1 MSAPSGSPTADV
13 LMDSVYRR
21 QRHIYDVTRK
31 YFLLGRDTLIAELNP
46 PPEAIMLEI
55 GCGTGR
61 NLIAAARAYPDA
73 RLFGLDVSTVM
84 LSTARAN
91 IRGAGLEGR
100 VTLALDDA
108 THFDSKALFGR
119 NCFDRVFFSYSLSM
133 IPAWRNAL
141 AQALAAV
148 DPGDGRLL
156 VVDFGEQERLPAWF
170 RRMLRAW
177 LAKFHV
183 TPRAELRAALQ
194 ALAESNGARL
204 TFRPLY
210 RDYARFAELAR

>member
-1 MSAPSGSPTADV
+1 MSAPGGSPTADV

-31 YFLLGRDTLIAELNP
+31 YFLLGRDTLIARLNP
-46 PPEAIMLEI
+46 PPEATVLEI

-73 RLFGLDVSTVM
+73 RLFGLDVSTAM
-84 LSTARAN
+84 LSTARGN
-91 IRGAGLEGR
+91 IRSAGLDGR
-100 VTLALDDA
+100 IALALGDA
-108 THFDSKALFGR
+108 ARFDALALFGR
-119 NCFDRVFFSYSLSM
+119 PTFDRAFFSYSLSM
-133 IPAWRNAL
+133 IPAWRDAL
-141 AQALAAV
+141 AQAAAV
-148 DPGDGRLL
+148 VEPSGGRLL
-156 VVDFGEQERLPAWF
+156 IVDFGEQERLPGWF
-170 RRMLRAW
+170 RRMLFAW

-183 TPRAELRAALQ
+183 TPRAELLTALS
-194 ALAESNGARL
+194 ALAESNGGRL